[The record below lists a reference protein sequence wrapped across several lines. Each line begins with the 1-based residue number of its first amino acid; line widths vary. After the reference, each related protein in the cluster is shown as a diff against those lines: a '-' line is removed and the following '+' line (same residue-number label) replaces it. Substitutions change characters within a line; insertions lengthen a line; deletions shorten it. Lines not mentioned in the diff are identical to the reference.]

1 MQDEISLSRLDYAFS
16 RFLAQKSVLDTNKA
30 KQFRTVIAQLSNAL
44 SQGHSCIEIN
54 KADQSLVLA
63 SGMADD
69 LGKSPV
75 VLENNKL
82 YLQRYWSY
90 ECQLANKIVALT
102 SNKRSIESVDKVIA
116 QYFPASDGVNWQK
129 EAAIRA
135 VNDPFTIITG
145 GPGTGKTTTVVKIL
159 ALLQELSGE
168 PLNIALAAPTGKAAM
183 RLQESIGLNKHA
195 LPCSELIKQVISD
208 HVMTL
213 HRLLGA
219 RPPSPYFKYNKDN
232 PLPYDI
238 VVVDEVSMIDLPLMS
253 KLVSALKKG
262 TRLILLGDKDQLA
275 SVETGTVLADLTIAL
290 PEYTQ
295 ELKKSYRFS
304 GHIKT
309 FADAVN
315 QQREH
320 DAWELLSQDHVQ
332 VCLLKDDLIEY
343 IANKQVVYLQL
354 IAEGAEF
361 TKCFAAFNAFQV
373 LCATRQGVN
382 SVADINLRVALELQA
397 RKLIHSSGQWYAGR
411 PVMITQNDPVLR
423 LYNGDIGL
431 CMPDAEN
438 GRQLMIFFLLADGS
452 VRKYMPTRLGYCETV
467 FAMTIHKSQG
477 SEFDEVLLVLPESI
491 NPILTKELIYTGIT
505 RAKES
510 LKLLTNQAVFLET
523 IRRRANRS
531 SGLADRI
538 RKIRS
543 DYFPD

>member
-1 MQDEISLSRLDYAFS
+1 MQDEITLSRLDYAFS
-16 RFLAQKSVLDTNKA
+16 RFLTQKSILDTKKA
-30 KQFRTVIAQLSNAL
+30 KQFKSIIAQLSYAL
-44 SQGHSCIEIN
+44 SQGHSCLEIG
-54 KADQSLVLA
+54 KTDQSLVME
-63 SGMADD
+63 SGVADD
-69 LGKSPV
+69 AGKLPV

-90 ECQLANKIVALT
+90 ECQLANKVAALIDAEL
-102 SNKRSIESVDKVIA
+102 SIASVDKIIA
-116 QYFPASDGVNWQK
+116 QYFPVCDGIDWQK

-159 ALLQELSGE
+159 ALLQELSDG

-195 LPCSELIKQVISD
+195 LPCSELIKQEIPD

-219 RPPSPYFKYNKDN
+219 RPPSPYFKYNNDN

-304 GHIKT
+304 GQIKI

-320 DAWELLSQDHVQ
+320 DAWELLSQNHAQ
-332 VCLLKDDLIEY
+332 VCLLKDNLIEY
-343 IANKQVVYLQL
+343 ITNQQVAYLQL
-354 IAEGAEF
+354 ISEGAEF

-382 SVADINLRVALELQA
+382 SVADINVRVTLELQA

-411 PVMITQNDPVLR
+411 PMMITQNDPVLR
-423 LYNGDIGL
+423 LYNGDIGI

-438 GRQLMIFFLLADGS
+438 GGQLMAFFLLPDGS
-452 VRKYMPTRLGYCETV
+452 VRKYMPARLGYCETV

-477 SEFDEVLLVLPESI
+477 SEFNEVLLLLPEVI

-505 RAKES
+505 RAREVVKIV
-510 LKLLTNQAVFLET
+510 TNKAVFLET
-523 IRRRANRS
+523 IQRKVERF

-538 RKIRS
+538 TK
-543 DYFPD
+543 